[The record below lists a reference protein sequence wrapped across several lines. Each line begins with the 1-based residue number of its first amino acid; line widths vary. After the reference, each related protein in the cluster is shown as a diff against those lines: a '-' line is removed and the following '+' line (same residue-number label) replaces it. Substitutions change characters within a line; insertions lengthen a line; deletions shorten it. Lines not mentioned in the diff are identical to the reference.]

1 MEAKTL
7 FYSSFHPENTR
18 IMHIWPEINHA
29 GHLYLVQI
37 FHRPYDVPL
46 DIEVTVDDARTL
58 TENMRVNVAKPTFA
72 VIAALE
78 RVFKD
83 YNKAEAVIGYDIRI
97 PGSGGKAPSLKYAVN
112 DAAVQEYLKMHL
124 PAKYVPLKNYTV
136 FWGIAAHHDMTLHWM
151 TLQAR
156 TASEAFLISQR
167 SSAELGIQAND
178 YLSFA
183 IYEGWHKPVVLD
195 GRANLVRLPSVWTD
209 PEQEPPR
216 PTRHGTTDDVTEI
229 RIDDFNVEPEETYT
243 LEDSTDTTVAVLTG
257 KPREVSR
264 EVNDDL
270 LTYFLGKFALQGPET
285 SGAYYKAGYGEFKPA
300 PERIRVRNSSWA
312 SDDFS

>member
-1 MEAKTL
+1 
-7 FYSSFHPENTR
+7 
-18 IMHIWPEINHA
+18 MHIWPEINHG

-37 FHRPYDVPL
+37 FHRPHDVPL
-46 DIEVTVDDARTL
+46 DVELTVDDSRTL
-58 TENMRVNVAKPTFA
+58 TEHMHVNVAKPTFA
-72 VIAALE
+72 VIASLE
-78 RVFKD
+78 KIFRD
-83 YNKAEAVIGYDIRI
+83 YDEDIAAEAVIGYDIRI
-97 PGSGGKAPSLKYAVN
+97 PGAHGVGPSLKYAVD
-112 DAAVQEYLKMHL
+112 DATVQEYLKMHL
-124 PAKYVPLKNYTV
+124 PAKYAPLKNYTV

-183 IYEGWHKPVVLD
+183 VYEGWHMPFSSDEGAK
-195 GRANLVRLPSVWTD
+195 LVRLPSVLMD
-209 PEQEPPR
+209 PEQDPPLPIAPR
-216 PTRHGTTDDVTEI
+216 DGTTDDVTKI

-285 SGAYYKAGYGEFKPA
+285 SGAYFEAGYGNLKPA

-312 SDDFS
+312 SDEFS